1 LGYKQYQ
8 LENEIKF
15 CLNNYEKRI
24 EGVMKNFNNKVAV
37 ITGAGGGIGGAL
49 AKALARRGCHLAL
62 VDYNPDML
70 EKTLSTL
77 TETNVKLSKHIAD
90 VTDKKRM
97 AALPDEIVA
106 EHGRVDLLINNAG
119 ITLQKSFDTHS
130 IEDWERIL
138 NLNFWGVLYGCKFFK
153 PFLEKSK
160 EAHVVNMSSMTGMLG
175 LPAQSSYCA
184 TKAAVKGL
192 TESLWAEWGA
202 AGIGVTSVHPGA
214 IKTDMMQATLKD
226 SDDLAAAQK
235 NMEMVAKIGMAP
247 DAAAE
252 KILRAVQKKKMKV
265 LVGKD
270 AVIMD
275 AMKRFTP
282 GLIHG
287 LFAKVARK
295 QLAAARN

>member
-1 LGYKQYQ
+1 
-8 LENEIKF
+8 
-15 CLNNYEKRI
+15 
-24 EGVMKNFNNKVAV
+24 
-37 ITGAGGGIGGAL
+37 
-49 AKALARRGCHLAL
+49 
-62 VDYNPDML
+62 
-70 EKTLSTL
+70 
-77 TETNVKLSKHIAD
+77 
-90 VTDKKRM
+90 M
-97 AALPDEIVA
+97 AALPEEIIA
-106 EHGRVDLLINNAG
+106 EHGSEHGHIDLLINNAG

-130 IEDWERIL
+130 IEDWERIV

-153 PFLEKSK
+153 PYLEKSA

-192 TESLWAEWGA
+192 SESLWAEWGA

-226 SDDLAAAQK
+226 SDDLTAAKK

-247 DAAAE
+247 DMAAE

-275 AMKRFTP
+275 MMKRFTP

-295 QLAAARN
+295 QHAAALSNLAAFSNHD

>member
-1 LGYKQYQ
+1 
-8 LENEIKF
+8 
-15 CLNNYEKRI
+15 
-24 EGVMKNFNNKVAV
+24 MKSFNNKVAV

-49 AKALARRGCHLAL
+49 SKALAQRGCHLAL

-70 EKTLSTL
+70 EKTVSTL
-77 TETNVKLSKHIAD
+77 TDTDVKLSTHIAD

-106 EHGRVDLLINNAG
+106 EHGRIDLLINNAG

-130 IEDWERIL
+130 IEDWERIV

-153 PFLEKSK
+153 PFLEKSAD
-160 EAHVVNMSSMTGMLG
+160 AHVVNMSSMTGLVG

-214 IKTDMMQATLKD
+214 IKTDMMRATIND
-226 SDDLAAAQK
+226 SDDIAAAEK
-235 NMEMVAKIGMAP
+235 NIEMVAKIGMEP
-247 DAAAE
+247 NVAAE

-270 AVIMD
+270 AVILD

-287 LFAKVARK
+287 LFAKIARK
-295 QLAAARN
+295 QFADERNQ

>member
-1 LGYKQYQ
+1 MKY
-8 LENEIKF
+8 IK
-15 CLNNYEKRI
+15 LS
-24 EGVMKNFNNKVAV
+24 EGVMKNFKNKTAV

-49 AKALARRGCHLAL
+49 AKALAKRGCHLAL
-62 VDYNPDML
+62 VDYNTDML
-70 EKTLSTL
+70 EKTRGALSQTG
-77 TETNVKLSKHIAD
+77 VKLSSHIAD

-97 AALPDEIVA
+97 AALPEEIIA
-106 EHGRVDLLINNAG
+106 EHGSEHGHIDLLINNAG

-130 IEDWERIL
+130 IEDWERIV

-153 PFLEKSK
+153 PYLEKSA

-192 TESLWAEWGA
+192 SESLWAEWGA

-226 SDDLAAAQK
+226 SDDLTAAKK

-247 DAAAE
+247 DMAAE

-275 AMKRFTP
+275 MMKRFTP

-295 QLAAARN
+295 QHAAALSNLAAFSNHD

>member
-1 LGYKQYQ
+1 MKY
-8 LENEIKF
+8 IK
-15 CLNNYEKRI
+15 LS
-24 EGVMKNFNNKVAV
+24 EGVMKNFKNKTAV

-49 AKALARRGCHLAL
+49 AKALAKRGCHLAL
-62 VDYNPDML
+62 VDYNTDML
-70 EKTLSTL
+70 EKTRGALSQTG
-77 TETNVKLSKHIAD
+77 VKLSSHIAD

-97 AALPDEIVA
+97 AALPEEIIA
-106 EHGRVDLLINNAG
+106 EHGSEHGHIDLLINNAG

-130 IEDWERIL
+130 IEDWERIV

-153 PFLEKSK
+153 PYLEKSA

-192 TESLWAEWGA
+192 SESLWAEWGA

-226 SDDLAAAQK
+226 SDDLTAAKK

-247 DAAAE
+247 DMAAE
-252 KILRAVQKKKMKV
+252 KILRAVHKKKMKV

-275 AMKRFTP
+275 MMKRFTP

-295 QLAAARN
+295 QHAAALSNLAAFSNHD

>member
-1 LGYKQYQ
+1 
-8 LENEIKF
+8 
-15 CLNNYEKRI
+15 
-24 EGVMKNFNNKVAV
+24 MKNFKNKTAV

-49 AKALARRGCHLAL
+49 AKALAKRGCHLAL
-62 VDYNPDML
+62 VDYNTDML
-70 EKTLSTL
+70 EKTRGALSQTG
-77 TETNVKLSKHIAD
+77 VKLSSHIAD

-97 AALPDEIVA
+97 AALPEEIIA
-106 EHGRVDLLINNAG
+106 EHGSEHGHIDLLINNAG

-130 IEDWERIL
+130 IEDWERIV

-153 PFLEKSK
+153 PYLEKSA

-192 TESLWAEWGA
+192 SESLWAEWGA

-226 SDDLAAAQK
+226 SDDLTAAKK

-247 DAAAE
+247 DMAAE

-275 AMKRFTP
+275 MMKRFTP

-287 LFAKVARK
+287 LFSKVARK
-295 QLAAARN
+295 QHAAALSNLAAFSNHD

>member
-1 LGYKQYQ
+1 
-8 LENEIKF
+8 
-15 CLNNYEKRI
+15 
-24 EGVMKNFNNKVAV
+24 MKSFNNKVAV

-49 AKALARRGCHLAL
+49 SMALAQRGCHLAL
-62 VDYNPDML
+62 VDYNPEML
-70 EKTLSTL
+70 EKTLSSL
-77 TETNVKLSKHIAD
+77 AETDVKLSSHIAD

-130 IEDWERIL
+130 IEDWERIV

-153 PFLEKSK
+153 PFLEKSTD
-160 EAHVVNMSSMTGMLG
+160 AHVVNMSSMTGMLG

-226 SDDLAAAQK
+226 ADDLTAAQK
-235 NMEMVAKIGMAP
+235 NIELVDKIGMAP
-247 DAAAE
+247 DLAAE

-287 LFAKVARK
+287 LFAKVAKK
-295 QLAAARN
+295 QFAAINNQ

>member
-1 LGYKQYQ
+1 MGGGMQ
-8 LENEIKF
+8 
-15 CLNNYEKRI
+15 
-24 EGVMKNFNNKVAV
+24 GFNDKVAV
-37 ITGAGGGIGGAL
+37 SAGAGGGLGGAL

-62 VDYNPDML
+62 VDYNPDRL

-77 TETNVKLSKHIAD
+77 TETNVKLSTHIAD

-130 IEDWERIL
+130 IEDWERIV

-153 PFLEKSK
+153 PFLEKST

-235 NMEMVAKIGMAP
+235 NIEMVAKIGRAP

>member
-1 LGYKQYQ
+1 
-8 LENEIKF
+8 
-15 CLNNYEKRI
+15 
-24 EGVMKNFNNKVAV
+24 MKNFNNKVAV

-70 EKTLSTL
+70 DKTLTKL
-77 TETNVKLSKHIAD
+77 TETNVKLSSHIAD

-130 IEDWERIL
+130 IEDWERIV

-153 PFLEKSK
+153 PLLEKSTD
-160 EAHVVNMSSMTGMLG
+160 AHVVNMSSMTGMLG

-235 NMEMVAKIGMAP
+235 NMDMVAKIGMAP

>member
-1 LGYKQYQ
+1 
-8 LENEIKF
+8 
-15 CLNNYEKRI
+15 
-24 EGVMKNFNNKVAV
+24 MKNFNNKVAV
-37 ITGAGGGIGGAL
+37 ITGAGGGIGSAL
-49 AKALARRGCHLAL
+49 ARALARRGCHLAL

-70 EKTLSTL
+70 EKTVSTL
-77 TETNVKLSKHIAD
+77 IETNVKLSTHIAD
-90 VTDKKRM
+90 VTDKKLM

-130 IEDWERIL
+130 IEDWERIV

-153 PFLEKSK
+153 PFLEKSTD
-160 EAHVVNMSSMTGMLG
+160 AHVVNMSSMTGMLG

-226 SDDLAAAQK
+226 SDDLVAAQK
-235 NMEMVAKIGMAP
+235 NMEMVAKIGLAP

-295 QLAAARN
+295 QLDAAKN

>member
-1 LGYKQYQ
+1 MPSG
-8 LENEIKF
+8 
-15 CLNNYEKRI
+15 
-24 EGVMKNFNNKVAV
+24 
-37 ITGAGGGIGGAL
+37 
-49 AKALARRGCHLAL
+49 
-62 VDYNPDML
+62 
-70 EKTLSTL
+70 TL
-77 TETNVKLSKHIAD
+77 TETNVKLSTHIAD

-119 ITLQKSFDTHS
+119 ITLQKSFDSHS
-130 IEDWERIL
+130 IEDWERIV

-153 PFLEKSK
+153 PFLEKSTD
-160 EAHVVNMSSMTGMLG
+160 AHVVNMSSMTGMLG

>member
-1 LGYKQYQ
+1 
-8 LENEIKF
+8 
-15 CLNNYEKRI
+15 
-24 EGVMKNFNNKVAV
+24 MKNFKNKTAV

-49 AKALARRGCHLAL
+49 AKALAKRGCHLAL

-70 EKTLSTL
+70 EKTRGALSQTG
-77 TETNVKLSKHIAD
+77 VKLSSHIAD

-97 AALPDEIVA
+97 AALPEEIIA
-106 EHGRVDLLINNAG
+106 EHESEHGSEHGHIDLLINNAG

-130 IEDWERIL
+130 IEDWERIV

-153 PFLEKSK
+153 PYLEKSA

-192 TESLWAEWGA
+192 SESLWAEWGA

-226 SDDLAAAQK
+226 SDDLTAAKK

-247 DAAAE
+247 DMAAE

-275 AMKRFTP
+275 MMKRFTP

-295 QLAAARN
+295 QHAAALSNLAAFSNHD